1 MSEKVVWDI
10 KWRNVILLGA
20 FHIITFYTFYIEDR
34 LIFSKHAVFYYIV
47 QLFFALGTTAAAHRY
62 FTHKTFTA
70 NRKLKVLLLFL
81 QTGSMQD
88 NVINWVRDHTLHHK
102 FLDTNADPYNSK
114 RGLFFSHMGWLFI
127 KKHPDVFEKA
137 KLLDFSRV
145 LDDPML
151 QFQKK

>member
-1 MSEKVVWDI
+1 MFYV
-10 KWRNVILLGA
+10 L
-20 FHIITFYTFYIEDR
+20 ITEDGF
-34 LIFSKHAVFYYIV
+34 IFSRHWVYYYIV
-47 QLFFALGTTAAAHRY
+47 QLFFGFGTTAAAHRY
-62 FTHKTFTA
+62 FTHRTYKA
-70 NRKLKVLLLFL
+70 NLRLKVILLFL

-114 RGLFFSHMGWLFI
+114 RGFFFSHMGWLFL